1 MSEDKKM
8 IYFKND
14 ILSDVKNLENNM
26 NKKIN

>member
-1 MSEDKKM
+1 MSDDKKM

-14 ILSDVKNLENNM
+14 ILSDIKNLENNM